1 MPHRGDLME
10 ILLFN
15 LAEQTFG
22 IPVEYVE
29 SIEHMLP
36 ITHVPKAKQYVE
48 GLVNIRGNIM
58 PAIDISKLLNL
69 KVALTRDTLIL
80 INNNNQSMALIVDE
94 VDDVIKVN
102 DECIKI
108 ILSENEK
115 HSVFDYQNILV
126 TYICKEELNKI

>member
-29 SIEHMLP
+29 AIEHMLP

-115 HSVFDYQNILV
+115 HSVFDYQDILV
-126 TYICKEELNKI
+126 TYISKEELNKI